1 MRIRSDSSTAQR
13 EIQALRRELA
23 TLRGQLDQTERS
35 ADGAGNEI
43 DQLGDESQQTATQI
57 GRMGDAAQR
66 TSRETQ
72 GLTRGVGAA
81 TGGTQVFTR
90 SLSGLGSVLGGLG
103 LVAAGAGV
111 FRVGANSV
119 EASVKVEGFRNSLTA
134 LYGDA
139 QIANTVLADLQK
151 LSLLPGITFESAV
164 QGAVRLKTVGVEGVR
179 AEGVIREF
187 GNAAALAGAS
197 SVELGRS
204 LVGFTQILS
213 RGKVSQEEINQVL
226 EAVPLIGVSI
236 REAFGSIDA
245 ETIRAQLD
253 AAGQGVQDFTDILVN
268 QLSKGARASAD
279 STRNAFSNLENATFR
294 LHAAIGE
301 RLSPAVREAT
311 GFLTELANTTADFV
325 AGTNDATRSATS
337 YADALMTASTAAA
350 VNTAIQERIK
360 FLEQERAALEESTE
374 AFNVSFSRRGQE
386 TDLGTQYREA
396 GEELTRLTAALNN
409 TTAAAEHFGN
419 VQNQLLSEARDITQT
434 ITDLETR
441 RAGETARAYGQT
453 TREIREQREA
463 LAETQKE
470 IGENAVVL
478 RALASANTVVTAATE
493 KTTAATEEST
503 KAVKEATVEIITYAE
518 AIRQVQ
524 ANIEAYVE
532 EQALITDFGTFWEI
546 AAGHADGYS
555 TAIDFTTTS
564 VVNLKNELDALTAI
578 FNEQNVVINEN
589 GVLLD
594 EETQA
599 LLRYLATLDALEESL
614 ANVERGLDAHNAAL
628 VNPAVSDAVRSLRA
642 YNDVLSD
649 TGVAFETI
657 DSISD
662 RLTQSIRDQASAF
675 DDLRADVD
683 TAEIS
688 LDNIDETFNRIPDPI
703 DTAIVSM
710 EDFETVALR
719 ALRDIGGELSAFEG
733 NLGGIGIGIDN
744 LVTLFSNPVSFAAGT
759 LGAVIEGLSNIN
771 EFGGALGLPEGFFD
785 DPVPG
790 QARVNPQNI
799 VQNEQ
804 RAADQ
809 VHQAGIARNLNVD
822 DPLAQIEILR
832 GNDPGIFQR
841 HNTRAFIEE
850 NFPELV
856 DVIYPSTETTSPTSP
871 AGRST
876 AQQPNLRAL
885 TDVQSAYIQS
895 LGFDPSQYGY
905 DSRRNAFV
913 KTAQGNGP
921 TLLYDDSVAFD
932 EARTAQAPAGSELGT
947 PSATAATPD
956 PLGTFS
962 LTRGEREDLAPYQTA
977 VREAENAIEDL
988 TEDSTPQE
996 IADAYQALVFAQTN
1010 LSNISEGIIR
1020 AAAEAER
1027 ITGTAATNAITNL
1040 GLDLGDDLRTANN
1053 SLISTLGDVGFEV
1066 VGGIENIREAI
1077 DVSDISSAF
1086 RRIPEEV
1093 EAAAGAEPE
1102 PEAEPDVLAGVHRFS
1117 GAESRRLGIL
1127 RTNVDAAEDA
1137 VRLLDENST
1146 EAEITAAYTDLA
1158 DAERDLYATQ
1168 IGFIQSATGITE
1180 EARQDAFTL
1189 AEGVFGRE
1197 LFDANQKLVRALGDV
1212 GLTTRSDV

>member
-1 MRIRSDSSTAQR
+1 MPLRLRVLRVSSW
-13 EIQALRRELA
+13 
-23 TLRGQLDQTERS
+23 
-35 ADGAGNEI
+35 
-43 DQLGDESQQTATQI
+43 
-57 GRMGDAAQR
+57 DAPLWA
-66 TSRETQ
+66 
-72 GLTRGVGAA
+72 
-81 TGGTQVFTR
+81 
-90 SLSGLGSVLGGLG
+90 
-103 LVAAGAGV
+103 
-111 FRVGANSV
+111 
-119 EASVKVEGFRNSLTA
+119 
-134 LYGDA
+134 
-139 QIANTVLADLQK
+139 
-151 LSLLPGITFESAV
+151 
-164 QGAVRLKTVGVEGVR
+164 
-179 AEGVIREF
+179 
-187 GNAAALAGAS
+187 
-197 SVELGRS
+197 
-204 LVGFTQILS
+204 FTQILS

-311 GFLTELANTTADFV
+311 GFLTDLANTTADFV

-478 RALASANTVVTAATE
+478 RALASANTVVAAATE
-493 KTTAATEEST
+493 KTTAATKEST
-503 KAVKEATVEIITYAE
+503 EATKEAAVEIITYAE

-524 ANIEAYVE
+524 ANIAAYVE
-532 EQALITDFGTFWEI
+532 EQELIANFDDFWSVASGQASE
-546 AAGHADGYS
+546 YS

-649 TGVAFETI
+649 TGVEYR
-657 DSISD
+657 SVEEISQD
-662 RLTQSIRDQASAF
+662 LTEAIRTQGTAF
-675 DDLRADVD
+675 DDLRGKTD

-688 LDNIDETFNRIPDPI
+688 LDDI
-703 DTAIVSM
+703 DTTMQEIDDTIQDDLLNSVSSLDIAFAELGENIPGFLADSLALLAAM
-710 EDFETVALR
+710 NSELEGVANAVSNLVNAAASGDGIAFLANIPGLVDSLNDLQNNPNLTTEAR
-719 ALRDIGGELSAFEG
+719 ADRAFDVIGQIQDSDLSASQQQDLIAPIQEYIRE
-733 NLGGIGIGIDN
+733 LLTRSILSAPQALSPALIAQHE
-744 LVTLFSNPVSFAAGT
+744 SFAGT
-759 LGAVIEGLSNIN
+759 RGLDFN
-771 EFGGALGLPEGFFD
+771 FGESRQALGLGDTGFQTPFELPEIDLSG
-785 DPVPG
+785 VIS
-790 QARVNPQNI
+790 QLAELARLG
-799 VQNEQ
+799 ESAKQ
-804 RAADQ
+804 R
-809 VHQAGIARNLNVD
+809 
-822 DPLAQIEILR
+822 R
-832 GNDPGIFQR
+832 GTG
-841 HNTRAFIEE
+841 
-850 NFPELV
+850 
-856 DVIYPSTETTSPTSP
+856 ETTTATGAGGGTST

-876 AQQPNLRAL
+876 AQQPNLQAL

-895 LGFDPSQYGY
+895 LGFDPGAYGY
-905 DSRRNAFV
+905 DRQRNAFV

-932 EARTAQAPAGSELGT
+932 EARTAQAPAG
-947 PSATAATPD
+947 
-956 PLGTFS
+956 
-962 LTRGEREDLAPYQTA
+962 
-977 VREAENAIEDL
+977 
-988 TEDSTPQE
+988 
-996 IADAYQALVFAQTN
+996 
-1010 LSNISEGIIR
+1010 
-1020 AAAEAER
+1020 
-1027 ITGTAATNAITNL
+1027 
-1040 GLDLGDDLRTANN
+1040 
-1053 SLISTLGDVGFEV
+1053 
-1066 VGGIENIREAI
+1066 
-1077 DVSDISSAF
+1077 
-1086 RRIPEEV
+1086 
-1093 EAAAGAEPE
+1093 
-1102 PEAEPDVLAGVHRFS
+1102 
-1117 GAESRRLGIL
+1117 
-1127 RTNVDAAEDA
+1127 
-1137 VRLLDENST
+1137 
-1146 EAEITAAYTDLA
+1146 
-1158 DAERDLYATQ
+1158 
-1168 IGFIQSATGITE
+1168 
-1180 EARQDAFTL
+1180 
-1189 AEGVFGRE
+1189 
-1197 LFDANQKLVRALGDV
+1197 K
-1212 GLTTRSDV
+1212 

>member
-1 MRIRSDSSTAQR
+1 M
-13 EIQALRRELA
+13 LL
-23 TLRGQLDQTERS
+23 
-35 ADGAGNEI
+35 
-43 DQLGDESQQTATQI
+43 
-57 GRMGDAAQR
+57 
-66 TSRETQ
+66 
-72 GLTRGVGAA
+72 
-81 TGGTQVFTR
+81 GTQVFTR
-90 SLSGLGSVLGGLG
+90 SLGSLGSVLGGLG

-164 QGAVRLKTVGVEGVR
+164 QGAVRLKTVGVEGAR

-311 GFLTELANTTADFV
+311 GFLTDLANTTADFV

-503 KAVKEATVEIITYAE
+503 KAVKEAAVEIITYAE

-564 VVNLKNELDALTAI
+564 VVNLKNELDALTAV

-771 EFGGALGLPEGFFD
+771 EF
-785 DPVPG
+785 VRC
-790 QARVNPQNI
+790 AR
-799 VQNEQ
+799 
-804 RAADQ
+804 
-809 VHQAGIARNLNVD
+809 
-822 DPLAQIEILR
+822 
-832 GNDPGIFQR
+832 
-841 HNTRAFIEE
+841 
-850 NFPELV
+850 
-856 DVIYPSTETTSPTSP
+856 SP
-871 AGRST
+871 
-876 AQQPNLRAL
+876 
-885 TDVQSAYIQS
+885 
-895 LGFDPSQYGY
+895 
-905 DSRRNAFV
+905 
-913 KTAQGNGP
+913 
-921 TLLYDDSVAFD
+921 
-932 EARTAQAPAGSELGT
+932 
-947 PSATAATPD
+947 
-956 PLGTFS
+956 
-962 LTRGEREDLAPYQTA
+962 
-977 VREAENAIEDL
+977 
-988 TEDSTPQE
+988 
-996 IADAYQALVFAQTN
+996 
-1010 LSNISEGIIR
+1010 
-1020 AAAEAER
+1020 
-1027 ITGTAATNAITNL
+1027 
-1040 GLDLGDDLRTANN
+1040 
-1053 SLISTLGDVGFEV
+1053 
-1066 VGGIENIREAI
+1066 
-1077 DVSDISSAF
+1077 
-1086 RRIPEEV
+1086 
-1093 EAAAGAEPE
+1093 
-1102 PEAEPDVLAGVHRFS
+1102 
-1117 GAESRRLGIL
+1117 
-1127 RTNVDAAEDA
+1127 
-1137 VRLLDENST
+1137 
-1146 EAEITAAYTDLA
+1146 
-1158 DAERDLYATQ
+1158 
-1168 IGFIQSATGITE
+1168 
-1180 EARQDAFTL
+1180 
-1189 AEGVFGRE
+1189 
-1197 LFDANQKLVRALGDV
+1197 
-1212 GLTTRSDV
+1212 